1 LTMIVNTDSVRRVR
15 RMIETSA
22 HRAETIAEVKK
33 MLSVKQ
39 RMMTY
44 DDYNPCC
51 GINRR
56 EAVVSLEEEVT
67 LLETVIATL
76 EHDETERAIDL
87 LEEYEQ
93 IVGEKYR

>member
-1 LTMIVNTDSVRRVR
+1 ML
-15 RMIETSA
+15 ETST
-22 HRAETIAEVKK
+22 HRAETVAEVKK

-39 RMMTY
+39 RMLTY

-56 EAVVSLEEEVT
+56 EVSVSLEEEIS
-67 LLETVIATL
+67 LLETVVAAL

-87 LEEYEQ
+87 LKEYER

>member
-1 LTMIVNTDSVRRVR
+1 MLEASTR
-15 RMIETSA
+15 
-22 HRAETIAEVKK
+22 HAETIAEVKK
-33 MLSVKQ
+33 MLAVKQ

-44 DDYNPCC
+44 DDYSPCC
-51 GINRR
+51 GIDRR

-67 LLETVIATL
+67 LLETVLSVL

-87 LEEYEQ
+87 LKRYER